1 MVSGSTSF
9 TGSAGTFDRLSA
21 GRPDQAAE
29 RIGVAPAETAGAAT
43 NRVEAAQSSRPVEE
57 TEKPGKAKAAGG
69 EELTE
74 GEEKQV
80 QELKKRDA
88 EVRAHEQ
95 AHATV
100 GGTHAGPPKYEF
112 TTGPDGRKYA
122 VSGEV
127 EIDVAPVRDNPEA
140 TIRKMDVVIRAALA
154 PAEPSS
160 QDMAVARTAQQQRAQ
175 AQAELAK
182 QRVEEQR
189 GGEDEDPRR
198 TAPRDEASRLV
209 AENAY
214 RSTPSNADIASQ
226 IFSASLVA

>member
-1 MVSGSTSF
+1 MLSGSTTF
-9 TGSAGTFDRLSA
+9 TGSSATFDRLSA
-21 GRPDQAAE
+21 GRTDQAAE
-29 RIGVAPAETAGAAT
+29 RIGVAPAESAGAAT
-43 NRVEAAQSSRPVEE
+43 NRVEGAQSSRPVEE
-57 TEKPGKAKAAGG
+57 TEKPSAAKSAGS

-100 GGTHAGPPKYEF
+100 GGTYAGPPQYEF
-112 TTGPDGRKYA
+112 TTGPDGKKYA

-140 TIRKMDVVIRAALA
+140 TIRKMEVVIRAALA

-160 QDMAVARTAQQQRAQ
+160 QDMAVARAAQQQRAQ

-182 QRVEEQR
+182 QRTEEQNA
-189 GGEDEDPRR
+189 GGNRSPGETGRQSDQLLMF
-198 TAPRDEASRLV
+198 SR
-209 AENAY
+209 
-214 RSTPSNADIASQ
+214 
-226 IFSASLVA
+226 

>member
-1 MVSGSTSF
+1 MLSGSTSF
-9 TGSAGTFDRLSA
+9 TGSSGTFDRLSA
-21 GRPDQAAE
+21 GRTDQAAE
-29 RIGVAPAETAGAAT
+29 RIGVAPAESAGAAT
-43 NRVEAAQSSRPVEE
+43 SRVEGAQSSRPIEE
-57 TEKPGKAKAAGG
+57 TGKPGKAKNAGS

-95 AHATV
+95 AHAAA
-100 GGTHAGPPKYEF
+100 GGMYAGPPKYEF

-122 VSGEV
+122 ISGEV

-175 AQAELAK
+175 AQSELTK
-182 QRVEEQR
+182 QRAEEQN
-189 GGEDEDPRR
+189 GGGDENPGE
-198 TAPRDEASRLV
+198 AGARDEAERLV